1 MILDMS
7 AADLDVGD
15 SLTLV
20 SAGAGITGSFVGLS
34 DGDVLT
40 LSNSSGVIYELLI
53 SVGSSG
59 ISAKVT
65 SVVPEPSHIAAL
77 LGAIALALSVRRK
90 RNRN

>member
-1 MILDMS
+1 M
-7 AADLDVGD
+7 
-15 SLTLV
+15 
-20 SAGAGITGSFVGLS
+20 
-34 DGDVLT
+34 LT
-40 LSNSSGVIYELLI
+40 LSNSGGVIYELLI